1 MTSDRA
7 SAGPKS
13 GPSVEGPGE
22 GPVLHSL
29 ADELQPGAIVEG
41 KYQVEHVLGRGG
53 MGIVVA
59 ATHLT
64 LRERVALK
72 FLLVRDD
79 SADDFAARFKRE
91 AQVSARLRSEHVARV
106 IDVGMWQGRAMY
118 MVMEFLAGTDL
129 RKLLRAQG
137 PLSVETAIGYMVQV
151 CEGMAEAHAHNVVH
165 RDLKPS
171 NLYLTKRPD
180 GSDLVKILDFGIS
193 KWNPTDEEAG
203 ELTRTGVVLGSPKY
217 VAPEQ
222 VFGSTV
228 VDARADVWSLGAIFY
243 EMLAGRP
250 PFYFPTFAR
259 VCAELASGKPPPS
272 LLEKRPDVPPAVE
285 AVILRCLERDVSQ
298 RIPNVAELAG
308 ELLAAVGSPHAHA
321 MRTRLYAM
329 LETRSGGMPI
339 ATGSHPIA
347 SGQYSS
353 FMTHSSMRRAYTS
366 PIEEPEDEAEPSAKK
381 RTLVMGA
388 ALAVALGVGTFF
400 LANRIS
406 PPAAAT
412 AAAASPP
419 ALPAPVVPAAVQP
432 TAKPQPVEAAPAAPA
447 AASAEAKAPAKESP
461 VRPAYRPAPRYTPA
475 PARPAPQPAAA
486 PVQEAPKPAA
496 APAPEPPPKR
506 APANPLEERQ

>member
-13 GPSVEGPGE
+13 GPSAEGPGE

-59 ATHLT
+59 ATHIT

-91 AQVSARLRSEHVARV
+91 AQVSAKMRSEHVARV
-106 IDVGMWQGRAMY
+106 IDVGMWKGRAMF

-137 PLSVETAIGYMVQV
+137 PLSVETAVGYMVQI
-151 CEGMAEAHAHNVVH
+151 CEGMAEAHANNVVH

-193 KWNPTDEEAG
+193 KWNPTDEEVG

-222 VFGSTV
+222 VFGSAV
-228 VDARADVWSLGAIFY
+228 VDAR
-243 EMLAGRP
+243 
-250 PFYFPTFAR
+250 
-259 VCAELASGKPPPS
+259 
-272 LLEKRPDVPPAVE
+272 
-285 AVILRCLERDVSQ
+285 
-298 RIPNVAELAG
+298 
-308 ELLAAVGSPHAHA
+308 
-321 MRTRLYAM
+321 
-329 LETRSGGMPI
+329 
-339 ATGSHPIA
+339 
-347 SGQYSS
+347 
-353 FMTHSSMRRAYTS
+353 
-366 PIEEPEDEAEPSAKK
+366 
-381 RTLVMGA
+381 
-388 ALAVALGVGTFF
+388 
-400 LANRIS
+400 
-406 PPAAAT
+406 
-412 AAAASPP
+412 
-419 ALPAPVVPAAVQP
+419 
-432 TAKPQPVEAAPAAPA
+432 
-447 AASAEAKAPAKESP
+447 
-461 VRPAYRPAPRYTPA
+461 
-475 PARPAPQPAAA
+475 
-486 PVQEAPKPAA
+486 
-496 APAPEPPPKR
+496 
-506 APANPLEERQ
+506 